1 MERGRKTDLKKK
13 KIITISIGCI
23 LCMTI
28 SACSLKKNVAK
39 IIDKKQAT
47 SESDRMSD
55 ITWDIKKVHI
65 PGLTKQ
71 YELIIVN
78 DQHIIVPDDDYILE
92 KNDEI
97 NQRVMLFSDSN
108 GKTSSET
115 WAEIVDTINAEKPD
129 GVILNGDMV
138 DFFSEANLNCLMDG
152 VKQIEAPVMYNRADH
167 DLGIWYSDT
176 YTDED
181 VQQREKKAWEME
193 DVMVQDFD
201 EFLVVGINN
210 NTSQLTEVG
219 LQKVKEIWSE
229 GKPIILTLHVPL
241 KSTVDNGL
249 SDASKEVWQD
259 RALLWGTDCFYSPD
273 DVTQQ
278 FLDMVFAE
286 DSPVVAVV
294 GAHLHFA
301 YEDQLTEWIPQ
312 FVFDASYKGTIGV
325 LTIE

>member
-1 MERGRKTDLKKK
+1 MKK
-13 KIITISIGCI
+13 KIIGIVSICI
-23 LCMTI
+23 LGMGMC
-28 SACSLKKNVAK
+28 ACYSRENAVQKTELEEQTPDSPQKTN
-39 IIDKKQAT
+39 IDFVNK
-47 SESDRMSD
+47 EID
-55 ITWDIKKVHI
+55 IPD
-65 PGLTKQ
+65 LSKQ
-71 YELIIVN
+71 YKLIIVN
-78 DQHIIVPDDDYILE
+78 DQHVIVANGDYVADKSE
-92 KNDEI
+92 EI
-97 NQRVMLFSDSN
+97 NQRIALFSDAD

-115 WAEIVDTINAEKPD
+115 WPEIVDAINVEKPD

-152 VKQIEAPVMYNRADH
+152 VKRIDAPVMYNRADH

-201 EFLVVGINN
+201 EFIVVGINN
-210 NTSQLTEVG
+210 NTSQLSEVG
-219 LQKVKEIWSE
+219 LQKVKEIWAE

-241 KSTVDNGL
+241 KSTVDDGL
-249 SDASKEVWQD
+249 SDASKAVWQD

-273 DVTQQ
+273 EVTQQ

-286 DSPVVAVV
+286 DSPVVAVL

-301 YEDQLTEWIPQ
+301 YDDQLTEKIPQ
-312 FVFDASYKGTIGV
+312 YVLDASFKGTVGV
-325 LTIE
+325 ITVK